1 MDIALSPTATL
12 VVLALIGC
20 LYLLSRA
27 ALPNPLPGIPFVP
40 GSEKNLLGNLPLALA
55 HAKNAGRFSS
65 YFYKPAEDLRV
76 PLLQLFMRPFGRPW
90 LLLCDG
96 QEAQDL
102 MTRRAHEFE
111 YADFA
116 IDLHRGAW
124 PGTLPA
130 LKTNDRWR
138 ANRRMLGETA
148 TSKYVNTVGLNATYE
163 GARELV
169 ELLKLKAKLAKGAP
183 FDIREDLKNASADM
197 YVLITL
203 G

>member
-1 MDIALSPTATL
+1 MESILTPTTIL
-12 VVLALIGC
+12 VVLTLFGC
-20 LYLLSRA
+20 LYILSRA
-27 ALPNPLPGIPFVP
+27 ALPKPIPGIPFVP
-40 GSEKNLLGNLPLALA
+40 GSEKNILGNLPLALA
-55 HAKNAGRFSS
+55 HAKDAGRFSS
-65 YFYKPAEDLRV
+65 YFFKPAEDLQV

-96 QEAQDL
+96 REAQDL

-148 TSKYVNTVGLNATYE
+148 ASKYVNTVGLNAMYQ
-163 GARELV
+163 GAGELV
-169 ELLKLKAKLAKGAP
+169 ELLKVKARLAKGMS

-197 YVLITL
+197 YVLL
-203 G
+203 EL